1 VKNKIISVNLV
12 IKKGG
17 KIMEE
22 TNATEVKYD
31 DNQIRTLMENKLPEM
46 TKYMKF
52 IGTFTLIVG
61 ILYCVTIIGA
71 IFGIPMYFM
80 GRRLRESADSFLKY
94 RRSNSGQDLY
104 NAIEK
109 QSRAFFIQYVFS
121 IIGLVMMGLYFIIMI
136 ILLVSGVFWN

>member
-1 VKNKIISVNLV
+1 
-12 IKKGG
+12 
-17 KIMEE
+17 MEE
-22 TNATEVKYD
+22 TISPEVKYD

-46 TKYMKF
+46 AKYMKF
-52 IGTFTLIVG
+52 IGTFTLVVG
-61 ILYCVTIIGA
+61 IVYCVTIIGA

-104 NAIEK
+104 DAIEK
-109 QSRAFFIQYVFS
+109 QSRAFFIQYVFA
-121 IIGLVMMGLYFIIMI
+121 IIGLVFMGLYLIILI